1 MKLCSL
7 GAMAS
12 SETMDPVL
20 HSFYTHVQDALS
32 YYYALKCKIIK
43 GYIHIFF
50 IDAYMQ
56 IAKCYCDSAFC
67 RFY

>member
-43 GYIHIFF
+43 GYIQYFL
-50 IDAYMQ
+50 
-56 IAKCYCDSAFC
+56 
-67 RFY
+67 